1 MMCYYRLNGANIP
14 KKGKINGNGAVHAKC
29 VVHDKS

>member
-1 MMCYYRLNGANIP
+1 MCCYRLCDASVP
-14 KKGKINGNGAVHAKC
+14 KKGKINGNGAVNAEC

>member
-1 MMCYYRLNGANIP
+1 MGCDRLSGANVS
-14 KKGKINGNGAVHAKC
+14 KEEINGNGAVH

>member
-1 MMCYYRLNGANIP
+1 MGYDRLSGANVS
-14 KKGKINGNGAVHAKC
+14 KEEINGNGAVHAKC